1 MAIIALIATPLIMDV
16 IDDVRI
22 NSFNIETSNVE
33 KAAEH
38 YLATELNLG
47 DIPKYK
53 EYYIPVNS
61 LTKYLK
67 KTKNKMLDEYVIVKK
82 TDYNINYYYTGRD
95 KNPYLKN
102 RTLKE
107 AIESDSVHIKKNVKV
122 NGVIVNKVVGTKTE
136 KTTIKNRVWHSGQ
149 LWQVMETT
157 DEYVKLITAN
167 SVTSIAYGPNSNWE
181 TSWVRKWLNEIDS
194 ESNQDGIFY
203 NNLSR
208 TDLLLDGRFCLDEPT
223 GLQK

>member
-1 MAIIALIATPLIMDV
+1 MRKGFTLYWIISSHSNIGNYSPNCYTLIMDV

-33 KAAEH
+33 KATEH

-95 KNPYLKN
+95 KNPYLK
-102 RTLKE
+102 
-107 AIESDSVHIKKNVKV
+107 IGH
-122 NGVIVNKVVGTKTE
+122 
-136 KTTIKNRVWHSGQ
+136 
-149 LWQVMETT
+149 
-157 DEYVKLITAN
+157 
-167 SVTSIAYGPNSNWE
+167 
-181 TSWVRKWLNEIDS
+181 
-194 ESNQDGIFY
+194 
-203 NNLSR
+203 
-208 TDLLLDGRFCLDEPT
+208 
-223 GLQK
+223 